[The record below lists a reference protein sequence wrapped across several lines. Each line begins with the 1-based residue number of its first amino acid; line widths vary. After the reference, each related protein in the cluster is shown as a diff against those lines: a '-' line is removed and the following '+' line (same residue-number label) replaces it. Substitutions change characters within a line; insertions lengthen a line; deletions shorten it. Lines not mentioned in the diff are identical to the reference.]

1 MNKKYII
8 KVNGIEY
15 HSYQELCNDL
25 EIDFK
30 EIITYNWTAII
41 VGTIVSGIVGYLCIK
56 YFMKFLSRFS
66 LAIFGYYCLIMGI
79 FSFVFFLGR

>member
-30 EIITYNWTAII
+30 E
-41 VGTIVSGIVGYLCIK
+41 
-56 YFMKFLSRFS
+56 FMKVKHDKPNISQYELLTHFKNNVIIKMQDS
-66 LAIFGYYCLIMGI
+66 
-79 FSFVFFLGR
+79 SFMVGKSK

>member
-30 EIITYNWTAII
+30 E
-41 VGTIVSGIVGYLCIK
+41 
-56 YFMKFLSRFS
+56 FMKVKYDKPDISQYELLTHFKNNVIIKMQDS
-66 LAIFGYYCLIMGI
+66 
-79 FSFVFFLGR
+79 SFMVGKSK